1 MAGRFIKLYD
11 KILNWEWYH
20 DTNTFR
26 LFIHL
31 LLKANYK
38 DGTFQGFPVKRGQLV
53 TSLTS
58 LSASTSLSIRQVR
71 DSLDK
76 LKMTGEVTST
86 AYPKYRVISIVRYD
100 EYQTNDKQ
108 SDKQMTSKG
117 AGKGQANDKQTDKQT
132 GSETSRKTATSIEY
146 IESIEK
152 NRNIEQIEG
161 VGETAPRPSAPTIEE
176 IRTYCEKNGLTINVE
191 RFYSHYTDNGWK
203 SKNGKPIPD
212 WRVKAREWY
221 QDDMRKAM
229 EREKAPKPEKRVIAQ
244 DFPQRDYSDAND
256 DQMKQLEEDMKRF
269 RETGEI

>member
-11 KILNWEWYH
+11 KILDWEWYN
-20 DTNTFR
+20 DANTFR

-38 DGTFQGFPVKRGQLV
+38 DVNWKGTVIKRGQV
-53 TSLTS
+53 AGSLTRWANDLGLSEHQIRVS
-58 LSASTSLSIRQVR
+58 L
-71 DSLDK
+71 K
-76 LKMTGEVTST
+76 HLKVTGEVTVKSDN
-86 AYPKYRVISIVRYD
+86 KCSVITIVRYD
-100 EYQTNDKQ
+100 EYQTSDRQ
-108 SDKQMTSKG
+108 SDRQMT
-117 AGKGQANDKQTDKQT
+117 GKVTGKCQADDRQVT
-132 GSETSRKTATSIEY
+132 GKTSGKVATSIEY
-146 IESIEK
+146 IENIEQIEK
-152 NRNIEQIEG
+152 KEQIEG

-229 EREKAPKPEKRVIAQ
+229 EREKAPRPEKKVIAQ

-256 DQMKQLEEDMKRF
+256 DQMKQLAEDMKRF